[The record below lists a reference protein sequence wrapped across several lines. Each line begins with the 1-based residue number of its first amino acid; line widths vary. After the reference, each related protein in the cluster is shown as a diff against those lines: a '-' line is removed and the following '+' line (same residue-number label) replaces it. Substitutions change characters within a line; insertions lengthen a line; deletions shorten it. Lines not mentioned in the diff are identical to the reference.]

1 MEFFEIFSQMVS
13 GIVPLIGATTVFT
26 ALPFAPKIGF
36 GRACML
42 GIRSK
47 FFKPRKQSQRE
58 TDIEIIL
65 REFVNNK
72 HLQPDQYLI
81 VKGQKG
87 IGKTC
92 VIATALQRTFGVSFM
107 GGVRPETN
115 KDFIMSQALTSI
127 TNISFDFINRKRSAE
142 RVIWWYQLLFR
153 RRPILVIPA
162 DEREEGQKYAEL
174 PQSAREL
181 AKYGVFV
188 IIDASDNSLPPQE
201 TTREHIYEMQP
212 MPDNIIVTLP
222 QLIELFDFLKKIN
235 LCEVFLD
242 TCGGCVSRIEKL
254 STRLVFKGDHDKE
267 GIEKRKKMVEQFVID
282 QISNAIKDRNKCIS
296 CYPETKD
303 IFNQFKTIQTA
314 ELVANPILDLVYKSK
329 IDLKN
334 VLRLVKRDNGE
345 VYIPASRSMSLVLRS
360 GIEKVNSFAD
370 VRDIVSLMKKSNSFK
385 S

>member
-1 MEFFEIFSQMVS
+1 
-13 GIVPLIGATTVFT
+13 
-26 ALPFAPKIGF
+26 
-36 GRACML
+36 
-42 GIRSK
+42 
-47 FFKPRKQSQRE
+47 
-58 TDIEIIL
+58 
-65 REFVNNK
+65 
-72 HLQPDQYLI
+72 
-81 VKGQKG
+81 
-87 IGKTC
+87 
-92 VIATALQRTFGVSFM
+92 
-107 GGVRPETN
+107 
-115 KDFIMSQALTSI
+115 
-127 TNISFDFINRKRSAE
+127 
-142 RVIWWYQLLFR
+142 
-153 RRPILVIPA
+153 
-162 DEREEGQKYAEL
+162 
-174 PQSAREL
+174 
-181 AKYGVFV
+181 
-188 IIDASDNSLPPQE
+188 
-201 TTREHIYEMQP
+201 MQP

-282 QISNAIKDRNKCIS
+282 QISNAIEHRNKCIS

-334 VLRLVKRDNGE
+334 VLRLVKRDNRK

-360 GIEKVNSFAD
+360 GIEEVNSFGD